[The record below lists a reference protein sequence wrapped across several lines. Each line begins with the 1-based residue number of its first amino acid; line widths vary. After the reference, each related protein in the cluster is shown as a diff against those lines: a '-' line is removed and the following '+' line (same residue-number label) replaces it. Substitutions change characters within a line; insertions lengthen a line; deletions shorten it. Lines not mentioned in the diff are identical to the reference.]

1 MMDQDKEKKKKKKMT
16 WSKPFLFFFF
26 MTRKKKTYFKD
37 YQGCEQKKYDYE
49 RAAQKTK
56 RVGDYQKMK
65 IICRDLIDHLCSS
78 AHQHGARAGVGL
90 ISDSGFLLFDWEKG
104 YVWNANLRR
113 KKKRERG
120 RHLFNYREHSHVSF
134 KQIWQ
139 MTADQSNT
147 KKQSLFHKTLQK

>member
-1 MMDQDKEKKKKKKMT
+1 
-16 WSKPFLFFFF
+16 

-65 IICRDLIDHLCSS
+65 IICWDLIDHLCSS

-90 ISDSGFLLFDWEKG
+90 ISDSGFLLFD
-104 YVWNANLRR
+104 
-113 KKKRERG
+113 
-120 RHLFNYREHSHVSF
+120 
-134 KQIWQ
+134 
-139 MTADQSNT
+139 
-147 KKQSLFHKTLQK
+147 